1 VAISFAG
8 AEGNRKKTVSD
19 RLCSDPIVPRRRLL
33 QEVYYMGATELQ
45 SIESDDGEYDSDDD
59 YEDDTE

>member
-1 VAISFAG
+1 M
-8 AEGNRKKTVSD
+8 SD